1 MREMSYYDRVLKLRE
16 EKHRTAFEFH
26 FEDLFTEEEWKA
38 ATGKG
43 WQERYGNYS
52 IIPNLETFKHKI
64 MKEEFA

>member
-1 MREMSYYDRVLKLRE
+1 MSSSLK
-16 EKHRTAFEFH
+16 KEFY
-26 FEDLFTEEEWKA
+26 LLEEEWKA